1 VIPLGS
7 FQVDERGVAD
17 QVLGGQQSAPR
28 QPGMDSGQ
36 GMGVGRGGEVVA
48 SSAITL
54 ALPEAHVSVTWAANP
69 FQLMMC
75 PCRT

>member
-1 VIPLGS
+1 MCGRPGARRATVRAAPAGYGFRARAWAS
-7 FQVDERGVAD
+7 FVA
-17 QVLGGQQSAPR
+17 A
-28 QPGMDSGQ
+28 
-36 GMGVGRGGEVVA
+36 EVVA
-48 SSAITL
+48 SSVITL